1 LETIGVS
8 SGVSEWTLISAVA
21 SNFFVVRVKFT
32 TKVPIKNLKK
42 EITRSL
48 KMEINVMK
56 LKIGAKL
63 GLVFNFLLLMIV
75 MMICLGI
82 GATRKVNQS
91 VEDIAKGSFAK
102 TVYAFQAHDAIND
115 IAGSI
120 RMLVILKDR
129 NGAVLEKQKIEAAR
143 GRYREA
149 LKKLEDSEKSETGM
163 KLLENM
169 KSAIVPAAQAN
180 NRIMDL
186 ALSHRQD
193 EATALLLKEAIP
205 LMQKLKEAFDAQL
218 KFQQENVDSTYRK
231 AAATYGWTKW
241 FQLIAGAVSLILG
254 FLAAF
259 FLTRHFT
266 FRINKLADAM
276 GRIADGDLSK
286 QLTIYAND
294 EIGELGGSINRMQ
307 TSVGAMIA
315 SVKDTAAQVTSS
327 ASMLNM
333 VSEQIASSS
342 EEVAAQTG
350 TLSTASEEMAATSN
364 GIAQN
369 CNMAAESSRQGN
381 DLATEGAVIVQETVA
396 GMNRITERVK
406 ETAATL
412 GKLGSRSDQI
422 GEIVGTIEDIADQT
436 NLLALNAAIEAAR
449 AGEQGRGFA
458 VVADEVRALAERTT
472 KATKEIAQMI
482 KAIQN
487 ETKGAVASMEEGVNE
502 VERGTLDAA
511 RSGTALDSIL
521 NQISAIS
528 MEINQIA
535 TAAEEQTAT
544 TMEITNNIQ
553 MITSVVQMSASCSND
568 AAGAAKELVER
579 AEELQRM
586 VDRFT
591 LAA

>member
-1 LETIGVS
+1 LEYGGSKNIMGVN
-8 SGVSEWTLISAVA
+8 AM
-21 SNFFVVRVKFT
+21 N
-32 TKVPIKNLKK
+32 
-42 EITRSL
+42 
-48 KMEINVMK
+48 
-56 LKIGAKL
+56 LKIGVKL
-63 GLVFNFLLLMIV
+63 GMAFGLLLLMIV
-75 MMICLGI
+75 VMICIGI
-82 GATRKVNQS
+82 GGTRKVNQS
-91 VEDIAKGSFAK
+91 VEEIAKGSYAK

-120 RMLVILKDR
+120 RMIVILKDG
-129 NGAVLEKQKIEAAR
+129 NGAVLEKKKIEEAR

-149 LKKLEDSEKSETGM
+149 LKKLEDAEKSETGM

-180 NRIMDL
+180 NRVMEL
-186 ALSHRQD
+186 MLSHRQD
-193 EATALLLKEAIP
+193 EATALLLKEGIP

-218 KFQQENVDSTYRK
+218 KFQQENVDSTYKRS
-231 AAATYGWTKW
+231 AVTYGMTKW
-241 FQLIAGAVSLILG
+241 FQLIAGAAALILG

-259 FLTRHFT
+259 YLIRNFTTRII
-266 FRINKLADAM
+266 RVANAM
-276 GRIADGDLSK
+276 SRIADGDLST
-286 QLTIYAND
+286 QLKIYAND
-294 EIGELGGSINRMQ
+294 EIGDLGKSINRMQ

-315 SVKDTAAQVTSS
+315 SVADTASQVASS

-333 VSEQIASSS
+333 VTEQIASSS
-342 EEVAAQTG
+342 GEVAGQAG
-350 TLSTASEEMAATSN
+350 TVATASEEMAATSN

-369 CNMAAESSRQGN
+369 CNTAAESTRQGN
-381 DLATEGAVIVQETVA
+381 NLATEGAVVVQETVA
-396 GMNRITERVK
+396 GMNRITDRVK

-487 ETKGAVASMEEGVNE
+487 ETKGAVAAMEEGVNE

-511 RSGTALDSIL
+511 RSGTALESIL
-521 NQISAIS
+521 NQINAIS

-553 MITSVVQMSASCSND
+553 MITEVVQMSASCSQD
-568 AAGAAKELVER
+568 AASASKELLSQVE
-579 AEELQRM
+579 EMQRL
-586 VDRFT
+586 VGQFT

>member
-1 LETIGVS
+1 M
-8 SGVSEWTLISAVA
+8 
-21 SNFFVVRVKFT
+21 N
-32 TKVPIKNLKK
+32 
-42 EITRSL
+42 
-48 KMEINVMK
+48 
-56 LKIGAKL
+56 LKIGTKL
-63 GLVFNFLLLMIV
+63 GLAFGLLLLMIV
-75 MMICLGI
+75 AMVCLGI
-82 GATRKVNQS
+82 GGTRKVNQS
-91 VEDIAKGSFAK
+91 VEQLAKEHYAK
-102 TVYAFQAHDAIND
+102 TVYTFNASKAID
-115 IAGSI
+115 DVVASI
-120 RMLVILKDR
+120 RLLALVKDANTINR
-129 NGAVLEKQKIEAAR
+129 EKEKIEVAR
-143 GRYREA
+143 THYKEA
-149 LKKLEDSEKSETGM
+149 MNKLEDMEKTELG
-163 KLLENM
+163 KQLIANM
-169 KSAIVPAAQAN
+169 KDAIVPAAKAN
-180 NRIMDL
+180 NRVMEL
-186 ALSHRQD
+186 ALAQKHD
-193 EATALLLKEAIP
+193 EAVALLIKEAIP
-205 LMQKLKEAFDAQL
+205 LTQKVQEAFAAQN
-218 KFQQENVDSTYRK
+218 KFQEENVY
-231 AAATYGWTKW
+231 AAYNKSMTVYSMTKW
-241 FQLIAGAVSLILG
+241 FQLIAGAVALIIG
-254 FLAAF
+254 ILAAI

-266 FRINKLADAM
+266 FRINRLGEAM
-276 GRIADGDLSK
+276 GRIADGDLST

-294 EIGELGGSINRMQ
+294 EIGELGRSINRMQ
-307 TSVGAMIA
+307 TAISGMIT
-315 SVKDTAAQVTSS
+315 SITSTAAEVAAS
-327 ASMLNM
+327 ANILNI

-342 EEVAAQTG
+342 GEVASQAG
-350 TLSTASEEMAATSN
+350 TVATASEEMAATSS

-369 CNMAAESSRQGN
+369 CNTAAESSRQGN
-381 DLATEGAVIVQETVA
+381 NLATEGAVVVQETVA

-511 RSGTALDSIL
+511 RSGMALDSIL
-521 NQISAIS
+521 NQINAIS

-553 MITSVVQMSASCSND
+553 MITEVVQMSSSSSQD
-568 AAGAAKELVER
+568 AASAAKELLNK
-579 AEELQRM
+579 AEELQSL
-586 VDRFT
+586 VERFT